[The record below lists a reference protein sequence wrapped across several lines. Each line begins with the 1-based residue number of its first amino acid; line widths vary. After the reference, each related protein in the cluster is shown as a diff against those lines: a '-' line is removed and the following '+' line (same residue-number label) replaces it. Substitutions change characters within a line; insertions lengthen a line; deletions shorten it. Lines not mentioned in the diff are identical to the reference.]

1 MHGNSDLVDLT
12 LQLHA
17 GTPKAVLVS
26 GDGDKAKAIW
36 LPLSQVE
43 IERKSAGVVIV
54 TLPEWLAT
62 QRGLV

>member
-1 MHGNSDLVDLT
+1 MTGNSDLVDLT

-17 GTPKAVLVS
+17 ETEMAILVS
-26 GDGDKAKAIW
+26 DDGDKARAIW
-36 LPLSQVE
+36 LPLSRCE